1 MSAHG
6 LQQRTGALALE
17 EVGQIEMHTYFWLV
31 SAQGFQLCTG
41 ALALKEVG
49 QIKICTHNFGW
60 CLHMPCSCAQVLWR

>member
-6 LQQRTGALALE
+6 FQLGTGALALE

-49 QIKICTHNFGW
+49 QIEMHT
-60 CLHMPCSCAQVLWR
+60 